1 MYIVVQKS
9 LNTQCLTHCLY
20 CPMICTTLYT
30 YLIHGVSCI
39 STLSDEI
46 SNMFEKTWELV
57 QKVGLIHIT
66 AKLFA
71 VFISLQV
78 QHSLTTC
85 SKYRDALFH
94 TAMSFIPLSIY
105 TVDTKTY
112 LELIA
117 KLTSSLVHNRSDVR
131 ILWWPVVWKCC
142 QTHIK
147 HHCLF
152 TKISSGILR
161 SSMSRVVVPWNT
173 LTIGNFC
180 SQTFMG
186 EKWGWCC
193 IRV

>member
-1 MYIVVQKS
+1 MFNTLPLLSNDLYNPIHIPDTWSQLYFYSQWWDIEHVWKNMRTCSKSWINPYNCKTVCSIYIS
-9 LNTQCLTHCLY
+9 AG
-20 CPMICTTLYT
+20 TTLT
-30 YLIHGVSCI
+30 
-39 STLSDEI
+39 
-46 SNMFEKTWELV
+46 
-57 QKVGLIHIT
+57 
-66 AKLFA
+66 
-71 VFISLQV
+71 
-78 QHSLTTC
+78 HSLTIC
-85 SKYRDALFH
+85 SKYRDVLFH